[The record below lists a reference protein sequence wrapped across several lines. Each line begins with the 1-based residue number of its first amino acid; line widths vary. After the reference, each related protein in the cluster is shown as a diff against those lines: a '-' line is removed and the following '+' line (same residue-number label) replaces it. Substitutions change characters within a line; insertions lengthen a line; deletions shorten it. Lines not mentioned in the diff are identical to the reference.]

1 MTLRLDGRVAV
12 VTGAGAGLG
21 RAHALLLAKQG
32 AKVVV
37 NDLGSTMDG
46 KGETMAAA
54 DRVVDEIRD
63 AGGEAV
69 ANYDS
74 VATQEGG
81 EAIVGAALR
90 AFGRIDVLVN
100 NAGILRDKSFA
111 KANLDDF
118 RTVFDVHY
126 WGGVFCTRAAWNPML
141 DQGFGR
147 VIFTTSVAGTS
158 GNFGQANYGSAK
170 EGLLGLMRTLAIE
183 GAKKNVLVNAVSPGA
198 RSRMTENLGIPEDY
212 LAMLDPAH
220 VSPAVAY
227 LASEA
232 CQDTGVIVTAA
243 AGGFG
248 RLHYFESQG
257 VQFDPHGPASVEDV
271 AAAWGRITAFEGLKP
286 SEFGASGRTQ
296 DRLATLKK

>member
-1 MTLRLDGRVAV
+1 MTLRLEGRVAV

-37 NDLGSTMDG
+37 NDLGSAMDG
-46 KGETMAAA
+46 SGENMAAA

-74 VATQEGG
+74 VAMKEGG
-81 EAIVGAALR
+81 EAIVDAALR

-118 RTVFDVHY
+118 RAVFDVHY
-126 WGGVFCTRAAWNPML
+126 WGGVFCTKAAWGHML
-141 DQGFGR
+141 DQGYGR

-271 AAAWGRITAFEGLKP
+271 AAAWGRITAFEGLAP
-286 SEFGASGRTQ
+286 SEFGAAGRTQ